1 MSLSRIGFVLF
12 LSACAAAC
20 SKPDREAHEASAT
33 PAAAPATPAPAA
45 TAPPPVPPANVR
57 GVTRTASGQ
66 VVSGNDY
73 RQSAE
78 NALLDGHGAI
88 RSDVAQATLD
98 TGRFD
103 LSLLYMAE
111 QTAHNREAQ
120 DLTEAYAN
128 HIRGQLAS
136 TPQAQL
142 DILQCGDT
150 ICLGRIRTDDPD
162 VFQKWRAQF
171 DKDSNTPHYAWLDS
185 LVRMDS
191 GVLEHRFVFSTDPS
205 VASLRA
211 SEPQTRS
218 QR

>member
-1 MSLSRIGFVLF
+1 M
-12 LSACAAAC
+12 
-20 SKPDREAHEASAT
+20 
-33 PAAAPATPAPAA
+33 PAAAPAAPALPASA
-45 TAPPPVPPANVR
+45 TQPASQGEAR

-66 VVSGNDY
+66 VVGASAY
-73 RQSAE
+73 RESAE
-78 NALLDGHGAI
+78 NALLDGHGGI

-150 ICLGRIRTDDPD
+150 ICMGRIRTDDPA

-171 DKDSNTPHYAWLDS
+171 DKDRSTPHYAWLDS

-205 VASLRA
+205 VAALRA